1 MYAIV
6 VTGGKQYRVAKDQ
19 VVRVEK
25 IELGEGETFSFDKIL
40 LVGEGDQVKIGA
52 PYLDKSKV
60 IAQIMSH
67 GRADKVNI
75 IKFRRRKHHIK
86 RQGHRQSYTDL
97 KITSIE

>member
-25 IELGEGETFSFDKIL
+25 IELGEGETYHFDKIL
-40 LVGEGDQVKIGA
+40 LVGEGGQVKIGA
-52 PYLDKSKV
+52 PYLEQNKV
-60 IAQIMSH
+60 AAQILSH

-86 RQGHRQSYTDL
+86 RQGHRQFYTDL

>member
-25 IELGEGETFSFDKIL
+25 IELGEGETFHFDKVL
-40 LVGEGDQVKIGA
+40 LVGAGDQLKVGA
-52 PYLDKSKV
+52 PYLQDSKV
-60 IAQIMSH
+60 SAQIMSH

-75 IKFRRRKHHIK
+75 IKFRRRKHHMK
-86 RQGHRQSYTDL
+86 RQGHRQYYTDL
-97 KITSIE
+97 KIINIE

>member
-19 VVRVEK
+19 VIRVEK
-25 IELGEGETFSFDKIL
+25 IEMGEGETFNFDKVL
-40 LVGEGDQVKIGA
+40 LVGEGDQLKIGA
-52 PYLDKSKV
+52 PYLTNSKV

-75 IKFRRRKHHIK
+75 IKFRRRKHHMK
-86 RQGHRQSYTDL
+86 RQGHRQHYTDL

>member
-19 VVRVEK
+19 VIRVEK
-25 IELGEGETFSFDKIL
+25 IEMGEGETFNFDKVL
-40 LVGEGDQVKIGA
+40 LVGEGDQLKIGA
-52 PYLDKSKV
+52 PYLAGSKV
-60 IAQIMSH
+60 VAQIMSH

-75 IKFRRRKHHIK
+75 IKFRRRKHHMK
-86 RQGHRQSYTDL
+86 HQGHRQHYTDL

>member
-19 VVRVEK
+19 VIRVEK
-25 IELGEGETFSFDKIL
+25 IEMGEGETFNFDKVL
-40 LVGEGDQVKIGA
+40 LVGEGEQLKIGA
-52 PYLDKSKV
+52 PYLAGSKV
-60 IAQIMSH
+60 VAQIMSH

-75 IKFRRRKHHIK
+75 IKFRRRKHHMK
-86 RQGHRQSYTDL
+86 RQGHRQHYTDL

>member
-19 VVRVEK
+19 VIRVEK
-25 IELGEGETFSFDKIL
+25 IEMGEGETFNFDKVL
-40 LVGEGDQVKIGA
+40 LVGEGEQLKIGA
-52 PYLDKSKV
+52 PYLSGSKV
-60 IAQIMSH
+60 VAQVMSH

-75 IKFRRRKHHIK
+75 IKFRRRKHHMK
-86 RQGHRQSYTDL
+86 RQGHRQFYTDL